1 MTKSGQD
8 PTQDAIVRG
17 RMMAFVMLG
26 VAIVIVSIG
35 VARFYGV
42 HRHIGFDFQ
51 GERVEGTAEPRE
63 DGSYRLRYEKD
74 GGIHARTYRG
84 GFGLQRTDDVPFD
97 VKLAV
102 NPDKP
107 GRFQP
112 AGLSYVPGAC
122 SLVIFCVGM
131 VCILHARRIVVQ
143 HRRSGR

>member
-1 MTKSGQD
+1 MTKSEKE
-8 PTQDAIVRG
+8 PPPEAMVRG

-26 VAIVIVSIG
+26 VVIVIVSIG
-35 VARFYGV
+35 VARYYGV

-63 DGSYRLRYEKD
+63 DGKYRLRYESNS
-74 GGIHARTYRG
+74 GIHARTYEG

-97 VKLAV
+97 VTLAV

-112 AGLSYVPGAC
+112 AGLSYVPGAIA
-122 SLVIFCVGM
+122 LVIFCVGM
-131 VCILHARRIVVQ
+131 ACILHARRIVVM
-143 HRRSGR
+143 HRRSG